1 LPDSSVYA
9 SKTPVDLKI
18 TLSLLGS
25 IGAVTAL
32 TTSISFGFVLFY
44 INQVKTRKHDLF
56 FRFKTVLFEF
66 DKFLKDFSVDDEAI
80 HAATSLSSDLKT
92 VEIEEF
98 PHAEWHERVL
108 PICDLLDKRETKDG
122 DDPFFAKRI
131 YDFLAYAES
140 IWAAINMACIRQVIA
155 GNYINLVTK
164 ALWIIG
170 LLIPVLLLAYL
181 CPNSDLAPALF
192 ASPILFGAGA
202 TMLLFE
208 VGYWLHREHRNDL
221 SDFVDFGGPEIS
233 EKDRVALA
241 KLGPA
246 GRNIVE

>member
-1 LPDSSVYA
+1 MRHFLFSVQRGPD
-9 SKTPVDLKI
+9 TTKI
-18 TLSLLGS
+18 EVQYSHR
-25 IGAVTAL
+25 
-32 TTSISFGFVLFY
+32 
-44 INQVKTRKHDLF
+44 TRKW
-56 FRFKTVLFEF
+56 FRG
-66 DKFLKDFSVDDEAI
+66 
-80 HAATSLSSDLKT
+80 
-92 VEIEEF
+92 
-98 PHAEWHERVL
+98 L

-221 SDFVDFGGPEIS
+221 SDFVDFGGPDTAVRLKREQIQL
-233 EKDRVALA
+233 VAD
-241 KLGPA
+241 GDVIGA
-246 GRNIVE
+246 GMIG